1 MQNTNE
7 IKLAAVVSISLSRTS
22 GKKKTLTRIKK
33 KKKEILRPYIIRK
46 GTIQENKTIL
56 VILHLTYI

>member
-7 IKLAAVVSISLSRTS
+7 IKLAAVVSISLSGTS

-33 KKKEILRPYIIRK
+33 KEEILRPYIVRK

>member
-7 IKLAAVVSISLSRTS
+7 IKLAAVVSISVSRTS

-33 KKKEILRPYIIRK
+33 KEEILRPYIVRK

>member
-33 KKKEILRPYIIRK
+33 KEEILRPYIVRK